1 MGAYNSIK
9 RTYYTIANGMINH
22 RDKEGNVTSFTGID
36 GVLKDIVL
44 RRGKVNGTE
53 KMFTD
58 FVLEDAGE
66 QLIVSAGLH
75 DGVSNSILSCLA
87 NIDDF
92 VGKLS
97 LETWSRTADDGRTF
111 TNITVKMNGER
122 VKWIALPGKEDYQ
135 LPTGE
140 KVKSTKTRDDFVD
153 KLIAQIQAKLRGEV
167 KADAAEGLVIDDDIP
182 AAEPEYKPNI
192 EG

>member
-9 RTYYTIANGMINH
+9 KTYYTIGNGTINH

-36 GVLKDIVL
+36 GVLKNIIL
-44 RRGKVNGTE
+44 RKGKVNGTE

-75 DGVSNSILSCLA
+75 DGVSNSIISCLV
-87 NIDDF
+87 NIEDF
-92 VGKLS
+92 SGKLS
-97 LETWSRTADDGRTF
+97 LETWLKTAENGRTY

-122 VKWIALPGKEDYQ
+122 VKWVKLPEKENYD

-140 KVKSTKTRDDFVD
+140 KVDSTKKRDDFVD
-153 KLIAQIQAKLRGEV
+153 QLIEQLQAKLRGDV
-167 KADAAEGLVIDDDIP
+167 KADAAEGLVIDEDIP
-182 AAEPEYKPNI
+182 AADTEYKPNI
-192 EG
+192 E